1 MFPEVKSMAHKTKDH
16 AKKKEEVVTD
26 VRLKPMGQ
34 VRLVPTEK
42 PSEPPPEKRI
52 HQRRFIPLVPEGP
65 DKDNNPDD

>member
-1 MFPEVKSMAHKTKDH
+1 MAHKTKDH

-42 PSEPPPEKRI
+42 PSDPPPGKRI
-52 HQRRFIPLVPEGP
+52 HQRRNIPLVPEGP
-65 DKDNNPDD
+65 DRDDTPED